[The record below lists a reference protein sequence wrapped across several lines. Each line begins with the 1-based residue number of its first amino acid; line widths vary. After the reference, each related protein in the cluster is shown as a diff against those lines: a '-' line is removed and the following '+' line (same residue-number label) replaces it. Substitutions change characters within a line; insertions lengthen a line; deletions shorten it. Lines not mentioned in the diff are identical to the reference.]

1 MNIFAVLERGVLGN
15 SIAEIPECVYVVIK
29 IELWFLYKE
38 NVMPLLLVVG
48 GRQKDLELLLNIA
61 C

>member
-15 SIAEIPECVYVVIK
+15 SIAEIPECVYVGNK

-48 GRQKDLELLLNIA
+48 GGNS
-61 C
+61 

>member
-1 MNIFAVLERGVLGN
+1 MPGN

-48 GRQKDLELLLNIA
+48 GGNS
-61 C
+61 